1 VAAMQTIR
9 EQTVRGRASGQS
21 FQDLDISGCIFDGCY
36 VPRQSLPGAWTVIRN
51 VVLRDATNI
60 NCSIN
65 TAMFD
70 EVALHNL
77 KRHGEG
83 PLFLWCC
90 VFRHV
95 TLSGKISGIKFNR
108 AVAVGEITGEVH
120 QDVWDARVEEFYGSV
135 DWALDITEAKF
146 GGGVSFEAIPGDKVR
161 RNPETQ
167 VLVRRERLTQADWR
181 ALDFGNSAFD
191 ISLSWFL
198 SDSLFDSVVLAART
212 ASRESKGDLVVL
224 DMLRNEGIAE

>member
-1 VAAMQTIR
+1 MGVMQTIR
-9 EQTVRGRASGQS
+9 EQTIRGRASGQS
-21 FQDLDISGCIFDGCY
+21 FQDFDISGCTFDDCDI
-36 VPRQSLPGAWTVIRN
+36 PPQSLPGAWTMIRN

-60 NCSIN
+60 NCSIR

-95 TLSGKISGIKFNR
+95 TLSGKISGIKINR
-108 AVAVGEITGEVH
+108 AVAVGTYAGEVH
-120 QDVWDARVEEFYGSV
+120 QDVWDARVEEFYDSV
-135 DWALDITEAKF
+135 DWALDIAEAKF
-146 GGGVSFEAIPGDKVR
+146 GGSVSFEAIPGDKVR
-161 RNPETQ
+161 RNRETQ
-167 VLVRRERLTQADWR
+167 VLVRREQLMKSDWR
-181 ALDFGNSAFD
+181 ALDFGKSAFD

-212 ASRESKGDLVVL
+212 ASREFRGDLAVL